1 MSKTYKKILKKL
13 DNYINST
20 LWMWNKAKRIITRL
34 SKFIKE
40 KKKKTSKHNIIYTQF
55 QKFGIKMFCCINNNF
70 FNVKNKKIDINV
82 NN

>member
-34 SKFIKE
+34 SGFIKE
-40 KKKKTSKHNIIYTQF
+40 KKKKKDF
-55 QKFGIKMFCCINNNF
+55 QA
-70 FNVKNKKIDINV
+70 
-82 NN
+82 